1 MVAVESSPIVVVGE
15 VDTTLALSGQ
25 DGIGWGFVGA
35 RYSSAQ
41 EANLGWAGVAL
52 ANSWAGSATTAV
64 SGL

>member
-25 DGIGWGFVGA
+25 DGIGRGFVGA
-35 RYSSAQ
+35 RYSSGQ
-41 EANLGWAGVAL
+41 EANLGWAGVAF
-52 ANSWAGSATTAV
+52 ANSWAGSAIAPV